1 MTECEEV
8 AETMLNNYKRWLDSW
23 PYGAKQSSPT
33 KARQYVKIHLDESYQ
48 VIDNVAEALHRRVS

>member
-1 MTECEEV
+1 MTECEEI
-8 AETMLNNYKRWLDSW
+8 AETMLNGYKRWLALWSQ
-23 PYGAKQSSPT
+23 AKQPNQG